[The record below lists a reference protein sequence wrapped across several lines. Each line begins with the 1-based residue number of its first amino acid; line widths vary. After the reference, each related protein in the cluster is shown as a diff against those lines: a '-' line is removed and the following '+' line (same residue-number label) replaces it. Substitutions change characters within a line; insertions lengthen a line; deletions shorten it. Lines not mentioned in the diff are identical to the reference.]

1 MTLVHQRIS
10 RRRFIKLA
18 LGAAVCLILPA
29 TQRASPSNLPP
40 TVATAMSRGYGA
52 GLYSRGVYGA
62 RSVYLPI
69 VVK

>member
-10 RRRFIKLA
+10 RRRFIQMA
-18 LGAAVCLILPA
+18 LGTAVCLTLPA
-29 TQRASPSNLPP
+29 IRGVSSNKLLPTP
-40 TVATAMSRGYGA
+40 ATATSRSYGA
-52 GLYSRGVYGA
+52 GLYGRGGYGA